1 LSAWVIPKVI
11 AVVPLSALFAFA
23 RIDMANAY
31 YGDLKVG
38 SDQAALTA
46 VAGGGQVVT
55 AAVPAP
61 QGATDWLS
69 VSLSLTGSKTKTGT
83 GSQSKNGGSK
93 SGTGSQSKNAGSKS
107 GTGSKS

>member
-1 LSAWVIPKVI
+1 M
-11 AVVPLSALFAFA
+11 PLSALFAFA

-69 VSLSLTGSKTKTGT
+69 VSLSLTGSKT
-83 GSQSKNGGSK
+83 
-93 SGTGSQSKNAGSKS
+93 
-107 GTGSKS
+107 